1 MIIKTKV
8 TEGTKLIK
16 TTTEIQ
22 SIETSK
28 QMNVIKTVLSLKKMP
43 SRIGTMRKID
53 IVIRER
59 QMRKIMKLEITLRR
73 KSRRSQVTLITTD
86 TLRIQITIRTDGL
99 S

>member
-1 MIIKTKV
+1 
-8 TEGTKLIK
+8 
-16 TTTEIQ
+16 
-22 SIETSK
+22 
-28 QMNVIKTVLSLKKMP
+28 
-43 SRIGTMRKID
+43 MRKID

-59 QMRKIMKLEITLRR
+59 QMRKIMKLEITLKR